1 MPAIWSLFTH
11 KMVQPNLVRGFLLSR
26 RERNITVNENQRQR
40 YFLEERQWGQRK
52 GAGRGAQHCS
62 QVWALQLVH
71 RCIDSSLGRSSR
83 CGSERG
89 GQTPGSKERQLHSW
103 VTKPYKVK
111 AGCCG
116 WEMQNNCVFL
126 RVTKHG
132 PYAQA
137 KEHFQPAVFPL
148 LGQMLS
154 FDFFSMFFCG
164 SCFLRL
170 ERFAFPHIF
179 LSSCAWLLHY
189 LNQSNTKTKQ
199 NPKSSGRT
207 CRN

>member
-89 GQTPGSKERQLHSW
+89 GQTPGSKERQLHWW

-126 RVTKHG
+126 SYKTWPICTGKG
-132 PYAQA
+132 ALSTCCISPAWANAQLW
-137 KEHFQPAVFPL
+137 FLFYVFLWQL
-148 LGQMLS
+148 LS
-154 FDFFSMFFCG
+154 
-164 SCFLRL
+164 
-170 ERFAFPHIF
+170 
-179 LSSCAWLLHY
+179 
-189 LNQSNTKTKQ
+189 
-199 NPKSSGRT
+199 
-207 CRN
+207 